1 MQRKIK
7 LLKALADETRIK
19 IVQCLM
25 DGERC
30 ACTLVPAVGKAQPT
44 VSQHLRILEEAGVLE
59 SRRDGVNIWYR
70 IKSDQAVQ
78 ILKILD
84 IQSIEIPISCS
95 GGDNDKR

>member
-1 MQRKIK
+1 MQGRIK

-44 VSQHLRILEEAGVLE
+44 VSQHLRVLEEAGVLE

-70 IKSDQAVQ
+70 IKSGQAVQ
-78 ILKILD
+78 ILEILD
-84 IQSIEIPISCS
+84 IQKIEVPISCGES
-95 GGDNDKR
+95 P